1 MYPVAPLEKPV
12 LGHVECFSHT
22 VSKRSSLRLALHFPK
37 GNASEGVG
45 FQGGIAHDSF
55 QGGVE
60 SLFLKGI
67 LFHSHRL
74 GQEFN
79 SKELLCYRN
88 V

>member
-1 MYPVAPLEKPV
+1 MTPLEKPV
-12 LGHVECFSHT
+12 LGHIECFSHT
-22 VSKRSSLRLALHFPK
+22 VQKRSSRGLALDFPK
-37 GNASEGVG
+37 GNVSEGVG
-45 FQGGIAHDSF
+45 FQGGIVHNSF

-67 LFHSHRL
+67 LFHSHRP
-74 GQEFN
+74 GQEFD